1 MSSEVYLPECV
12 VCGRIKLNGY
22 WYQPFQTPPHFPNYR
37 GALCPDCQA
46 KKQAKKEQLTTST
59 EKLNCILSPLKKEV

>member
-12 VCGRIKLNGY
+12 VCGKIHLNDY

-37 GALCPDCQA
+37 GALCPDCR
-46 KKQAKKEQLTTST
+46 AKKEA
-59 EKLNCILSPLKKEV
+59 KKEKQATVEKAE

>member
-46 KKQAKKEQLTTST
+46 KKEAKKEQLTTPQKS
-59 EKLNCILSPLKKEV
+59 